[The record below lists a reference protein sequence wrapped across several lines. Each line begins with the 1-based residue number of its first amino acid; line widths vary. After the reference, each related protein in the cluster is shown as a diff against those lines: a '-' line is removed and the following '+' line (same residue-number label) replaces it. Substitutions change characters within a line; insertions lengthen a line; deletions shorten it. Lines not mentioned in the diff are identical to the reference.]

1 MPRPSI
7 ANERREEIF
16 EAFEVCALEK
26 GLDATTLTDVAEQA
40 GLPRSLVR
48 HFMGNRADMVTGL
61 IDRMTDRAIAGIHQ
75 ALDAVEASDEYE
87 CLKIVL
93 TQSFIDPVTN
103 RLMIQLWQQSW
114 HDQKLHNQLKEVYE
128 RTVEMIH
135 DRMIPEPTENSK
147 DLAHAITSMALG
159 NAVLDQFA
167 VHPANNKSL
176 IAVGMEITKQN
187 RKSQ

>member
-1 MPRPSI
+1 MRRI

-16 EAFEVCALEK
+16 DAFEVCALEK

-75 ALDAVEASDEYE
+75 ALYAVDASDEYE

-103 RLMIQLWQQSW
+103 RLMIQLAGRWRSWGIHRYRRLQSICLCRPNAQP
-114 HDQKLHNQLKEVYE
+114 HHCEANG
-128 RTVEMIH
+128 
-135 DRMIPEPTENSK
+135 EPGLRLS
-147 DLAHAITSMALG
+147 
-159 NAVLDQFA
+159 
-167 VHPANNKSL
+167 
-176 IAVGMEITKQN
+176 
-187 RKSQ
+187 RR